1 MFGARMKKL
10 DEELALHKRAWLNRE
25 VERTEERG
33 KKQYYVYSNF
43 KDFFDYEKELKIL
56 NGEEVTKIQDKELG
70 NLLLRANT

>member
-25 VERTEERG
+25 VERG

-70 NLLLRANT
+70 NLLLKANT

>member
-43 KDFFDYEKELKIL
+43 KDFFDYEKELKI
-56 NGEEVTKIQDKELG
+56 TKIQDKELG
-70 NLLLRANT
+70 NLLLKANT

>member
-1 MFGARMKKL
+1 MKKL

-33 KKQYYVYSNF
+33 KQQYYVYSNF
-43 KDFFDYEKELKIL
+43 QDFFDYEKELKIL

-70 NLLLRANT
+70 NLLLKANT

>member
-33 KKQYYVYSNF
+33 KKQYYVYNNF

-70 NLLLRANT
+70 NLLLKANT